1 MSLTDWRNNGWLDE
15 HQPSRRE
22 IADLFLASG
31 RDIESCR
38 VPGLSPDWKFAI
50 AYNAALQAANAALAA
65 AGFRAK
71 REAFHFRV
79 IQSLRFTI
87 AAEPDLIEIL
97 DNCRR
102 KRNLGT
108 YERAGAISNREADAM
123 AELAIRLRDRITTWM
138 KTSHPELFSP
148 G

>member
-1 MSLTDWRNNGWLDE
+1 MSLTDWHNNGWLDE
-15 HQPSRRE
+15 HQPSRQE

-31 RDIESCR
+31 RDVESCQ
-38 VPGLSPDWKFAI
+38 VSGLSADWKFAI

-79 IQSLRFTI
+79 IQSLQFTI
-87 AAEPDLIEIL
+87 AAEPDLVDLL
-97 DNCRR
+97 DRCRR

-108 YERAGAISNREADAM
+108 YERAGAISDREADEM
-123 AELAIRLRDRITTWM
+123 AALAADLRDRVAAWL
-138 KTSHPELFSP
+138 KSQHPELIES
-148 G
+148 